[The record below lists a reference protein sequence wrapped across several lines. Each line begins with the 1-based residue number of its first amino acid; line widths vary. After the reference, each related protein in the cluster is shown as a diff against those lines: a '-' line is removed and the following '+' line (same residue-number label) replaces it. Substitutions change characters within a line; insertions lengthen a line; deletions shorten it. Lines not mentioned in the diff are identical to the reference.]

1 MSFDIEEESLKEMT
15 NLADNYLVISNKNQ
29 TKKSVQS
36 MNNRFWARTVF
47 FVVSLILFFFLH

>member
-36 MNNRFWARTVF
+36 MNNRF
-47 FVVSLILFFFLH
+47 